1 MHHLVCII
9 GVYKPEEICK
19 LGSFQA
25 ELTHRN
31 RNKRKGNWVG
41 AAGEIS
47 DSGFCGFAKTL
58 KRISGLPA
66 QAHQRNFGSRPDQ
79 APQAGC
85 LFIPVT
91 FKVAGL
97 ARGRVEGE

>member
-31 RNKRKGNWVG
+31 GNKRKGNWVAAVGKTVILCFAVSENHKEDFVFSSSTGKLG
-41 AAGEIS
+41 ADQIRLSRLAVY
-47 DSGFCGFAKTL
+47 
-58 KRISGLPA
+58 LP
-66 QAHQRNFGSRPDQ
+66 RS
-79 APQAGC
+79 
-85 LFIPVT
+85 L
-91 FKVAGL
+91 FKVAVL
-97 ARGRVEGE
+97 TRGRVEGC

>member
-31 RNKRKGNWVG
+31 GNKRKDNWVG
-41 AAGEIS
+41 AVGEIS
-47 DSGFCGFAKTL
+47 DSAFGGFQNPNEDFVSSSSTG
-58 KRISGLPA
+58 
-66 QAHQRNFGSRPDQ
+66 N
-79 APQAGC
+79 
-85 LFIPVT
+85 
-91 FKVAGL
+91 
-97 ARGRVEGE
+97 